1 MSRDIKSY
9 EQTGEYMLA
18 CGNFKSLGIIF
29 IPIFL
34 LIFFIS
40 SNAFCAGGLPVK
52 IHFLD
57 EPHPAFPGEP
67 YSLKIEIIA
76 AVEADITD
84 FQIGKDG
91 WTLNSID
98 FPGKVNLKEY
108 ESTVVNL
115 VATPS
120 DTSKPFVLSFLINGL
135 LFQQE
140 YLFSQERYEKL
151 KKITGS
157 DKPFPRDP
165 KSMTDPGPPPDDAKI
180 TRQMVQQIAQEIK
193 GMRREIDDMK
203 KEIENLK
210 SSDNNKTSADA
221 SGSVQ
226 MFVKVSLDD
235 DPILGNKD
243 APVTIIEYSDYE
255 CDVCRKFFNQV
266 MPELKKKYI
275 DTGMV
280 RYIVRDFPLSS
291 HPHGLTAAVAASCA
305 GQQGKYWQMHD
316 LIFGSKQ
323 RLQDESW
330 KKDAEKI
337 GLNEDELNKCLGV
350 PEIRATIEKER
361 KDGTRIG
368 VTVTPT
374 FIIGKT
380 EKEGFIE
387 GELIKGFQP
396 IEFFEG
402 KIQSLSGQK

>member
-1 MSRDIKSY
+1 
-9 EQTGEYMLA
+9 
-18 CGNFKSLGIIF
+18 
-29 IPIFL
+29 
-34 LIFFIS
+34 
-40 SNAFCAGGLPVK
+40 
-52 IHFLD
+52 
-57 EPHPAFPGEP
+57 
-67 YSLKIEIIA
+67 
-76 AVEADITD
+76 
-84 FQIGKDG
+84 
-91 WTLNSID
+91 
-98 FPGKVNLKEY
+98 
-108 ESTVVNL
+108 
-115 VATPS
+115 
-120 DTSKPFVLSFLINGL
+120 
-135 LFQQE
+135 
-140 YLFSQERYEKL
+140 
-151 KKITGS
+151 
-157 DKPFPRDP
+157 
-165 KSMTDPGPPPDDAKI
+165 MTDPGPPPDDAKI

-255 CDVCRKFFNQV
+255 CAVCQKYFNQV
-266 MPELKKKYI
+266 MPVLKKKYI
-275 DTGMV
+275 DAGMV

-316 LIFGSKQ
+316 LIFGTQQ
-323 RLQDESW
+323 RLQDEPW
-330 KKDAEKI
+330 KKDAVTI
-337 GLNEDELNKCLGV
+337 GLNENEFNKCLGV
-350 PEIRATIEKER
+350 PEIRTAIEKER

-402 KIQSLSGQK
+402 IIQSLSGQK